1 MQLIFLLPGQ
11 DGNVAAILNNIN
23 VHFFYGEIMNTKISK
38 ELFKLSNKAYKKN
51 EIPVSALILKSNKII
66 AKAYN
71 QKNIKRNSL
80 YHAEI
85 LCLLKSFKKLKRWN
99 LSDCEM
105 YVTLEPCDMCKE
117 AISEARIK
125 KVYYILK
132 KGNITNKYNKTIY
145 EQMYD
150 INKEKFQKNMSKIF
164 NKIR

>member
-1 MQLIFLLPGQ
+1 
-11 DGNVAAILNNIN
+11 
-23 VHFFYGEIMNTKISK
+23 
-38 ELFKLSNKAYKKN
+38 
-51 EIPVSALILKSNKII
+51 
-66 AKAYN
+66 
-71 QKNIKRNSL
+71 
-80 YHAEI
+80 
-85 LCLLKSFKKLKRWN
+85 
-99 LSDCEM
+99 M